1 MKDAVSAA
9 CEKLY
14 VKVSEEGTGQR
25 GLADSKLAA
34 KNLVGLAVGASLG
47 MLASLEAIV
56 VDFMHRELV
65 THGMVSSGYV
75 LLTCQFGGGRCGR
88 FVFWYRSSLVVSLEV
103 LHVWLL
109 VW

>member
-25 GLADSKLAA
+25 GLADPKLAA
-34 KNLVGLAVGASLG
+34 KNLVGLAVGGSLG
-47 MLASLEAIV
+47 TLASLEAIV

-65 THGMVSSGYV
+65 THGMV
-75 LLTCQFGGGRCGR
+75 RPR
-88 FVFWYRSSLVVSLEV
+88 FSVSLAQPFSV
-103 LHVWLL
+103 GRNGYLL
-109 VW
+109 RYEERHPAFVG